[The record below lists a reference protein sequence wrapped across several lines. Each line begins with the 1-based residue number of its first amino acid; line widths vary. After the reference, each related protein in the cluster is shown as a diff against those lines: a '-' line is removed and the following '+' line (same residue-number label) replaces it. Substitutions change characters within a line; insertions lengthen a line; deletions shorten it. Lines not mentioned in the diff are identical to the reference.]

1 MNVKEHKKIIPS
13 FVCRH
18 GQAIIQD
25 LGEEYYSDNAV
36 FLGRYY
42 SDNGA
47 DALLLFDGAVTEEDH
62 ADNIMLFKEICRSVD
77 IPLIVGGCVRD
88 LEDVLKYLFAGAQS
102 VFLDMSAE
110 DNLDLLK
117 EAADRF
123 GSEKIYA
130 YLGQEELFLRAEE
143 FAQLGACGLLVD
155 LPGMAGQ
162 SPRPD
167 YAMPAGVP
175 QNLLTTV
182 ADLGLPV
189 LLMNDDDSIGTI
201 TSCLKIPSVAGV
213 VLTVPGEKEG
223 NSMALKQE
231 LRARG
236 IPVETL
242 ESSVEWEAFCKNG
255 EGLMPVIVQDC
266 RTQEVLTF
274 GYLDEASF
282 ETTLETGKM
291 TYFSRETGMP
301 VLFGEETGGYQY
313 VRSLVLNSAGD
324 TLLAK
329 VAQIGPA
336 GPGGSRT
343 NFVVPLAARP
353 CREGNPLRGLEEA
366 YRKIKN
372 RRAHPEE
379 GSYVNYLFDKG
390 PDKILKKVG
399 EEAAKVIIAAK
410 NPNPEEM
417 RYEVSGLLYHT
428 MVLMVEKG
436 LTWEEIAEELK
447 KR

>member
-1 MNVKEHKKIIPS
+1 MNVREHKKIIPS
-13 FVCRH
+13 FVCRN

-25 LGEEYYSDNAV
+25 CGEEYYSDNAV

-47 DALLLFDGAVTEEDH
+47 DALLLFDGASTQEEH
-62 ADNIMLFKEICRSVD
+62 ADNIRLFKEIWHSVD
-77 IPLIVGGCVRD
+77 IPLIVGGCVRE
-88 LEDVLKYLFAGAQS
+88 LEDVRKYLFAGAWA

-130 YLGQEELFLRAEE
+130 YLRQEDLLLRAEE
-143 FAQLGACGLLVD
+143 FAQLGAGGLLLD
-155 LPGMAGQ
+155 LPGMTGQ
-162 SPRPD
+162 SGRLD
-167 YAMPAGVP
+167 GSMSGGIP
-175 QNLLTTV
+175 QGLLNAV
-182 ADLGLPV
+182 ADSSLPV

-201 TSCLKIPSVAGV
+201 TSCLKIPSVVGV

-242 ESSVEWEAFCKNG
+242 ESSVEWETFHKNL

-266 RTQEVLTF
+266 RSNEVLTF
-274 GYLDEASF
+274 GYMDEASF
-282 ETTLETGKM
+282 DITLATGKM
-291 TYFSRETGMP
+291 TYFCRENGMP
-301 VLFGEETGGYQY
+301 VIYGEETGGYQY
-313 VRSLVLNSAGD
+313 VRSLVGNNAGD
-324 TLLAK
+324 ALLAK
-329 VAQIGPA
+329 VVQIGPA
-336 GPGGSRT
+336 GPDGSRT
-343 NFVVPLAARP
+343 KFVVPLASRP
-353 CREGNPLRGLEEA
+353 CREENPLRSLLEA
-366 YRKIKN
+366 YRKIKAH
-372 RRAHPEE
+372 RAHPEE